1 MKKVSSL
8 IPKTKLK
15 NANES
20 IMQKKDCIYTIV
32 MIQSTQSISSLLS
45 PFLILDLQSLKV
57 TNRRKVDNF
66 IWFLDKQMIPQQSYQ
81 EYLEEQISVLKGK
94 WEEIKKQ
101 IKVHVNNFW
110 KQVKANVQ
118 LSLHPQVIE
127 SKSRLVKQLKLEVG
141 MSRKELEQHKYFSK
155 DLLILADNRNS

>member
-1 MKKVSSL
+1 
-8 IPKTKLK
+8 
-15 NANES
+15 
-20 IMQKKDCIYTIV
+20 
-32 MIQSTQSISSLLS
+32 
-45 PFLILDLQSLKV
+45 
-57 TNRRKVDNF
+57 
-66 IWFLDKQMIPQQSYQ
+66 MIPQQSYQ

-110 KQVKANVQ
+110 KQVKVNVQ